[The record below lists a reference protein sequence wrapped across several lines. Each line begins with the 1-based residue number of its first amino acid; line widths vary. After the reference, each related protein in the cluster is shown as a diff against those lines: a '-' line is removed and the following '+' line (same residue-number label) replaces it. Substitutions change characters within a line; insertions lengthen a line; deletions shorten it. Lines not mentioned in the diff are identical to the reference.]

1 MKFIGRNREMQRLL
15 QAVHGG
21 AAGLVVVW
29 GRRRLGKSRLLTE
42 WCARTHGIYW
52 VADESAPVIQR
63 QYLAETLNAALPGF
77 ADVSYPDWTAM
88 LNRLSRDARQAR
100 WRGPLV
106 LDEFPYLVGGAPE
119 LPSILQKWVDRE
131 KRDGGVLL
139 ALSGSSQRMMMDSVL
154 RADAPLYGR
163 ADQLFK
169 LEPLPPGYIK
179 EAVGISDAH
188 AQLDFYTCWG
198 GVPRYWEL
206 AQPFGARHRR
216 ALAELVLSPLGVL
229 HDEIDRLLR
238 QELPSAVPLRPML
251 DAIGLGAH
259 RSSEIAGRLQTAASS
274 LTRGL
279 LQLQQLGY
287 VQREVSY
294 AESEKH
300 SRKALYRLADPFL
313 RLWFHVVAPH
323 RGSLQ
328 TATEAA
334 RLKILDQS
342 WARLRAEAWEDL
354 CRAALPRLGLFG
366 REWQPARRYWRGDR
380 GEWDAACSSLDGELV
395 ILGECKSLAR
405 AAGPRDID
413 RMIRS
418 LRARPV
424 PEPVVAAKAKPEYVL
439 FVPTLNHA
447 PASLPA
453 GITVVDG
460 PRVFSAL
467 VESA

>member
-1 MKFIGRNREMQRLL
+1 MKFIDRNQEMQRLL
-15 QAVHGG
+15 QAVRGET
-21 AAGLVVVW
+21 AGLVVVW

-52 VADESAPVIQR
+52 VADESAPAIQR
-63 QYLAETLNAALPGF
+63 KYLAETLNAALPGF
-77 ADVSYPDWTAM
+77 ADVTYPDWTAM

-106 LDEFPYLVGGAPE
+106 LDEFPYLIGGAPE
-119 LPSILQKWVDRE
+119 LPSVLQKWVDRE
-131 KRDGGVLL
+131 KREGGVLL

-179 EAVGISDAH
+179 EAVGISDAQ

-206 AQPFGARHRR
+206 AQPFGDRHRK
-216 ALAELVLSPLGVL
+216 ALAGLVLSPLGVL

-238 QELPSAVPLRPML
+238 QEMPSAVPLRPML

-259 RSSEIAGRLQTAASS
+259 RSSEIAGRLQTAATS
-274 LTRGL
+274 LPRGL
-279 LQLQQLGY
+279 HQLQQLGY
-287 VQREVSY
+287 VQREVPY
-294 AESEKH
+294 AENEKR
-300 SRKALYRLADPFL
+300 SKKALYRLADPFL

-328 TATEAA
+328 AASEAA
-334 RLKILDQS
+334 RLNILDQS
-342 WARLRAEAWEDL
+342 WAHLRAEAWEDL
-354 CRAALPRLGLFG
+354 CRAALPRLGLFR
-366 REWQPARRYWRGDR
+366 REWHPAKRYWKGDQ
-380 GEWDAACSSLDGELV
+380 GEWDAVCASLDGERV

-405 AAGPRDID
+405 AAGPRDLD
-413 RMIRS
+413 KMIRS
-418 LRARPV
+418 LRTRPV
-424 PEPVVAAKAKPEYVL
+424 PAPLGAARAKPEYVL
-439 FVPTLNHA
+439 FVPTLN
-447 PASLPA
+447 PVGASLPA
-453 GITVVDG
+453 DITVVDG

-467 VESA
+467 MEAE